1 LQQLLT
7 RALQATAALWP
18 PLEHAYA
25 LVHQA
30 AHLLA
35 NHEQRCG
42 AEVQAAY
49 RVHLMQMEQQ
59 KSSLGRLS
67 TTIDHFLH
75 ITDNFAPGL
84 FHCYDVADLPH
95 TNNDLEHCF
104 GIVRVHERRATGRR
118 GAIPGLVVRGSVR
131 VLAALVT
138 KVHPVPLGDLQL
150 VDYQAWRRLRK
161 QLQYRQEARRQQ
173 WRFRK
178 NSQGYLAALEQRLL
192 Q

>member
-1 LQQLLT
+1 M

-18 PLEHAYA
+18 PLEQAYE

-49 RVHLMQMEQQ
+49 QAWLQHMAEE
-59 KSSLGRLS
+59 KGNLGRLS
-67 TTIDHFLH
+67 PAIDHFLH
-75 ITDNFAPGL
+75 ISDNFAPGL
-84 FHCYDVADLPH
+84 FQCYDVADLPR
-95 TNNDLEHCF
+95 TNNDLEQCF

-118 GAIPGLVVRGSVR
+118 GAVPGLVVRGAVR
-131 VLAALVT
+131 VVAALVT
-138 KVHPVPLGDLQL
+138 KLHPVPIRDLQV
-150 VDYQAWRRLRK
+150 VDYQAWRRLRQ
-161 QLQYRQEARRQQ
+161 QLQYRHETRRQQ

-178 NSQGYLAALEQRLL
+178 NPDGYLRALEQRLL